1 MDKQTLIDKATSI
14 LRKVGLKA
22 EVIQLE
28 QMKLADGV
36 TIVEADSFEA
46 GKAISIVTEG
56 GTVAMPIG
64 EYDLEDGRKLIVAE
78 DGYIAEVKNA
88 EAPETETEVE
98 VEVNAPEAV
107 KPVAEME
114 TAAPVKRTVESTVKE
129 TYFEEMEALKAE
141 NEQLKQKVQELSEQ
155 KPTEEVVELSEE
167 VVEVKP
173 IVHNPE
179 SAKPV
184 QFGIK
189 GSASIEQNV
198 KQWLYKS

>member
-78 DGYIAEVKNA
+78 DGYIAEVKDA

-114 TAAPVKRTVESTVKE
+114 TIAPVKRTVESTVKE
-129 TYFEEMEALKAE
+129 TYFEEMEALKKK
-141 NEQLKQKVQELSEQ
+141 NEELEQKIQELSEQ

-198 KQWLYKS
+198 KQWLYK